1 MSTVQNPGKAD
12 DFGCCTY
19 PVVGDDN
26 NPETIP
32 EMGKLFFSCFDMFKG
47 TCMFMHSS
55 IYLIVAGWW
64 FGTCFIFPYIGN
76 NHPN

>member
-32 EMGKLFFSCFDMFKG
+32 EMGKLFFRVL
-47 TCMFMHSS
+47 TCLKVHAC
-55 IYLIVAGWW
+55 LCIVQ
-64 FGTCFIFPYIGN
+64 YI
-76 NHPN
+76 